1 MVARAAVTTTTA
13 ATISH
18 CIGKR
23 PLPLYDFRPIYG
35 GGIKRH
41 WIVYNIHA
49 IKANDLDILA
59 QQLAAEHEVEH
70 TTMLRALLA
79 MVSLRERGWQEPS
92 ASSLSGTHA
101 GMPDFTRLVSFLG
114 TKKGQTLDTGLIY
127 DELPLGLL
135 TKVLMLASPP
145 CTRQSKTQS
154 TRPSQ

>member
-1 MVARAAVTTTTA
+1 
-13 ATISH
+13 
-18 CIGKR
+18 
-23 PLPLYDFRPIYG
+23 
-35 GGIKRH
+35 
-41 WIVYNIHA
+41 
-49 IKANDLDILA
+49 
-59 QQLAAEHEVEH
+59 
-70 TTMLRALLA
+70 

-145 CTRQSKTQS
+145 LHQAEQDTIDEAVTMTALLQGLQRYYKLESGDAGG
-154 TRPSQ
+154 RNAPSR

>member
-92 ASSLSGTHA
+92 ASSLSGTH
-101 GMPDFTRLVSFLG
+101 
-114 TKKGQTLDTGLIY
+114 DTSCQ
-127 DELPLGLL
+127 
-135 TKVLMLASPP
+135 VH
-145 CTRQSKTQS
+145 
-154 TRPSQ
+154 

>member
-1 MVARAAVTTTTA
+1 MLALARIDTFRSSLHLTHEHRWHVEKALHPVLAQTDLVLTNEVLETSIMIDTFLDYA
-13 ATISH
+13 FI
-18 CIGKR
+18 
-23 PLPLYDFRPIYG
+23 YD

-92 ASSLSGTHA
+92 ASSLSGTH
-101 GMPDFTRLVSFLG
+101 
-114 TKKGQTLDTGLIY
+114 DTSCQ
-127 DELPLGLL
+127 
-135 TKVLMLASPP
+135 VH
-145 CTRQSKTQS
+145 
-154 TRPSQ
+154 